1 MLKSPYLFAIGI
13 LVTLLNWT
21 GTAKAYENDLGL
33 SFALPSAQQQPATD
47 KSSAQAADSPISQIE
62 KSAEQKAIQHP
73 EKASERTSEQPEQLA
88 ADRDLIRYQE
98 SLPPITEALPASESV
113 PAKSSHQ
120 KGPKG
125 QKDNIGL
132 SFADNS
138 LQMPAETDSQATQKG
153 TDRDDTAEANAAT
166 EIPVE
171 FPIESLSSKPSE
183 PPSSLIAQQPT
194 DPAYNTLGLD
204 DWIFDGGSGSLVAR
218 TVGSAEGTRMSDG
231 GRTPAYY
238 GHTDPGNGVWNL
250 GTFSYQHGASTPE
263 EADEKQLSRLR
274 NQGLQLE
281 EKAAGLGVKLSLE
294 AKLNGIDLANQ
305 APLAALDRGGYIER
319 LAEANRL
326 GMRGQKAILWARTYA
341 YIDPDTQTWNAPGLG
356 NNVHSISRDQE
367 RRAFAISRALQ
378 AYDPSGAVSADSL
391 ASDSLASDSLASTV
405 IAADEPLVAGA
416 ETPTSDLSDSSLSA
430 QTEAY
435 VALSFGLPP
444 TDAEVL
450 TSITPPAS
458 PVEVSVE
465 ALPNSRPIDLAFQPA
480 DAALG
485 EALAGGEVSESAQ
498 DGTVGPTL
506 FGMEE
511 DEYSE
516 SAKQTAAES
525 DTSIEAIFDIPDEAN
540 SSAPV
545 EEQREETD
553 RRASLSEGLT
563 GQPSQPLVAE
573 KLAERNEP
581 SAVESSGSISQP
593 DITVT
598 DTEAIAPTDLALPA
612 GPIKPEEKSNQP
624 AHRELLWRNEDKII
638 RQK

>member
-13 LVTLLNWT
+13 LVTLLSWT
-21 GTAKAYENDLGL
+21 GTAKAYEDNLGL

-47 KSSAQAADSPISQIE
+47 KSSAQAASSPISQIE
-62 KSAEQKAIQHP
+62 QSAEQKAIQPP
-73 EKASERTSEQPEQLA
+73 EQSLEQSEQPA

-120 KGPKG
+120 KDPKG

-153 TDRDDTAEANAAT
+153 TDREDTAEANAVT

-171 FPIESLSSKPSE
+171 FATESLPSKPSE
-183 PPSSLIAQQPT
+183 PPSSLIAQQPA

-281 EKAAGLGVKLSLE
+281 EKAAGLGMKLSLE

-367 RRAFAISRALQ
+367 RRALAISRALQ

-391 ASDSLASDSLASTV
+391 VPDSLASDSLVSTV
-405 IAADEPLVAGA
+405 VAADKPLVAAA
-416 ETPTSDLSDSSLSA
+416 ETPTSDLSDPSLSA

-450 TSITPPAS
+450 TSIAPPAA

-465 ALPNSRPIDLAFQPA
+465 ALPNSRPTDLAFQPA

-485 EALAGGEVSESAQ
+485 EALAGGEVSESDQ
-498 DGTVGPTL
+498 DSTVVPTL

-511 DEYSE
+511 DEQEDSTD
-516 SAKQTAAES
+516 QTAAES
-525 DTSIEAIFDIPDEAN
+525 DASIEAIFDIPDEAN

-573 KLAERNEP
+573 KLAEREEP
-581 SAVESSGSISQP
+581 SAVESSGGIRP
-593 DITVT
+593 TDITVT

-612 GPIKPEEKSNQP
+612 GPIKPEEKSNPP
-624 AHRELLWRNEDKII
+624 AHRGLLWRNEDKII

>member
-13 LVTLLNWT
+13 LVTLLSWT
-21 GTAKAYENDLGL
+21 GTAKAYEDNLGL
-33 SFALPSAQQQPATD
+33 SFALPSARQPPATD
-47 KSSAQAADSPISQIE
+47 KSSIQASSSPIPQIE
-62 KSAEQKAIQHP
+62 QSVEQRAVQP
-73 EKASERTSEQPEQLA
+73 SEQPEQQA
-88 ADRDLIRYQE
+88 ADKDLIRYQE
-98 SLPPITEALPASESV
+98 SLPPITETLPESEPV
-113 PAKSSHQ
+113 PAKSS
-120 KGPKG
+120 G
-125 QKDNIGL
+125 QKDSIGL

-138 LQMPAETDSQATQKG
+138 VQMPAETDSQAIQKG

-171 FPIESLSSKPSE
+171 FPTGDISSKPSE
-183 PPSSLIAQQPT
+183 PPSELIAQQPA

-326 GMRGQKAILWARTYA
+326 GMRDQKAILWARTYA

-367 RRAFAISRALQ
+367 RRALAISRALQ
-378 AYDPSGAVSADSL
+378 AYDPNGEVSASSL
-391 ASDSLASDSLASTV
+391 AASDV
-405 IAADEPLVAGA
+405 AADESLALAV
-416 ETPTSDLSDSSLSA
+416 ETPTANDLREPRLSA
-430 QTEAY
+430 QTDAY

-444 TDAEVL
+444 SDAEVL
-450 TSITPPAS
+450 ASIAPTAA
-458 PVEVSVE
+458 PVEEAPVE
-465 ALPNSRPIDLAFQPA
+465 AVPNSSQIDLAFQPA

-485 EALAGGEVSESAQ
+485 EALEGGEVLESDQ
-498 DGTVGPTL
+498 DVTVVPTL

-511 DEYSE
+511 DEYDDSVD
-516 SAKQTAAES
+516 QTAAES
-525 DTSIEAIFDIPDEAN
+525 DASIEAIFDIPGEAN
-540 SSAPV
+540 SSVPT
-545 EEQREETD
+545 EEQRENPD
-553 RRASLSEGLT
+553 RQVSLSEGLT

-573 KLAERNEP
+573 RLAESDEP
-581 SAVESSGSISQP
+581 SAVESSGGISP
-593 DITVT
+593 TDIKMT
-598 DTEAIAPTDLALPA
+598 DTEAIAPTNLALPA
-612 GPIKPEEKSNQP
+612 SPIKTEEKSNQP
-624 AHRELLWRNEDKII
+624 AHRELLRRNEDKII

>member
-13 LVTLLNWT
+13 LVTLLSWT
-21 GTAKAYENDLGL
+21 GTAKAYEDNLGL
-33 SFALPSAQQQPATD
+33 SFALPSARQQPATD
-47 KSSAQAADSPISQIE
+47 KSSAQASSSPIPQIE
-62 KSAEQKAIQHP
+62 QSVEQKAVQP
-73 EKASERTSEQPEQLA
+73 LEQPTQQA
-88 ADRDLIRYQE
+88 ADEELIRYQE
-98 SLPPITEALPASESV
+98 SLPPITGTLPESEPV
-113 PAKSSHQ
+113 PAKISHQ
-120 KGPKG
+120 K
-125 QKDNIGL
+125 DSIGL
-132 SFADNS
+132 SFANNS
-138 LQMPAETDSQATQKG
+138 VQMPAETDSRAIQKG

-171 FPIESLSSKPSE
+171 FPTGNISNKPSE
-183 PPSSLIAQQPT
+183 PPSELIAQQPA

-204 DWIFDGGSGSLVAR
+204 DWIFDGGSSSLVAR

-238 GHTDPGNGVWNL
+238 GHTDPGNGVWNM

-367 RRAFAISRALQ
+367 RRALAISRALQ
-378 AYDPSGAVSADSL
+378 AYDPNGAVSADSL
-391 ASDSLASDSLASTV
+391 ASTVVST
-405 IAADEPLVAGA
+405 DEPLVVTA
-416 ETPTSDLSDSSLSA
+416 ETTANDLREPRLSA
-430 QTEAY
+430 QTDAY

-444 TDAEVL
+444 SDAEVL
-450 TSITPPAS
+450 ASIAPPAA
-458 PVEVSVE
+458 PVE
-465 ALPNSRPIDLAFQPA
+465 ALPNSSQIDLAFQPA
-480 DAALG
+480 DADSG
-485 EALAGGEVSESAQ
+485 EALEGGEVLESAQ
-498 DGTVGPTL
+498 DVTVAPTL

-511 DEYSE
+511 DEYDDSVD
-516 SAKQTAAES
+516 QTAAES
-525 DTSIEAIFDIPDEAN
+525 DASIEAIFDIPGEAS
-540 SSAPV
+540 SSAPI

-563 GQPSQPLVAE
+563 GHPSQPLVAE
-573 KLAERNEP
+573 RLAESDEP
-581 SAVESSGSISQP
+581 SAVESSGDVSP
-593 DITVT
+593 TDIEVT
-598 DTEAIAPTDLALPA
+598 DTEAIAPTNLALPA
-612 GPIKPEEKSNQP
+612 APIKTEEKSNQP
-624 AHRELLWRNEDKII
+624 ARRELLWRNEDKII